1 MEGDKAVIRNH
12 LKTVLANCKKVGIV
26 AVEINAGQFSDS
38 CNLESQQIAMAC
50 DVLNEFSS
58 NVLQHVGGVTYI
70 SRVNECNFLIN
81 FSVIFKNYRKIFS
94 NKNNM
99 LFFTICNK

>member
-1 MEGDKAVIRNH
+1 MKGDAVVIRNH

-38 CNLESQQIAMAC
+38 CNLSTQQIGMVC

-58 NVLQHVGGVTYI
+58 QILQHVGGG
-70 SRVNECNFLIN
+70 SGAGRNMRVQIELN
-81 FSVIFKNYRKIFS
+81 S
-94 NKNNM
+94 NKVKQGM
-99 LFFTICNK
+99 L